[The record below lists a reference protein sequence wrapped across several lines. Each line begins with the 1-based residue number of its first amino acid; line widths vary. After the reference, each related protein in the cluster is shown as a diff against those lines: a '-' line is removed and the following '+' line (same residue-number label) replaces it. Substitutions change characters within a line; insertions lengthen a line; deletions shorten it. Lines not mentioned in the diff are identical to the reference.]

1 MDLLTYTSVHVV
13 CEQIKSLR
21 LPKKFDGNHRGFA
34 FVEFLTKQE
43 AQNAFE
49 ALQSTHLYG
58 RHMVYLVVVS
68 VLLVHELHSTS
79 LLLSSWS
86 WVLKMYNFW
95 HLSAIYAIYIAIVVH
110 C

>member
-1 MDLLTYTSVHVV
+1 MDLLTYTSAHVI

-86 WVLKMYNFW
+86 WFLKMYNFC
-95 HLSAIYAIYIAIVVH
+95 HPSAVYAIYCH
-110 C
+110 G

>member
-1 MDLLTYTSVHVV
+1 MDGSLTYTSAHVI

-58 RHMVYLVVVS
+58 RHMVYLI
-68 VLLVHELHSTS
+68 VHELHSTYFWYPHGHDS
-79 LLLSSWS
+79 CRCTISGILLQSML
-86 WVLKMYNFW
+86 
-95 HLSAIYAIYIAIVVH
+95 YIAIVVH